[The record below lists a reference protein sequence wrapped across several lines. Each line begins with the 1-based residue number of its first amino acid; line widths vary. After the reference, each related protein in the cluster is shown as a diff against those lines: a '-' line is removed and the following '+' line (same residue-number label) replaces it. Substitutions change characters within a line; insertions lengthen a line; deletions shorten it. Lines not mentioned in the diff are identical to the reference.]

1 MEPTKYTLSSTGF
14 FYTPGMLNWLRAIT
28 KRDVKGAKS
37 DINARKKM
45 LSAWYPTLPAAA
57 VKKVLAGDYTVEGE
71 DVIVTV

>member
-28 KRDVKGAKS
+28 KRDVRGART
-37 DINARKKM
+37 DVGARKKM
-45 LSAWYPTLPAAA
+45 LLSMFPKLPAAA